1 MRQLRLLAGY
11 SVAFA
16 TISASPVQAQPP
28 DWLTRCRMELGS
40 SSAPE
45 SGKYLLMTVG
55 KTSDPALSRLDY
67 SASASA
73 RAAVYPT
80 AVKDVLNPYSSP
92 SLNIGY
98 YGQVG
103 AAAPHVVKPTVG
115 HVSFGVIGK
124 DFKAIPGS
132 PIQLKL
138 IVDGA
143 TFGPYEPPPS
153 SSGMH
158 NMWLDTA
165 DTDGDS
171 KAPLLSGND
180 FAKLAKAIDAMTTAE
195 VVVMQDGAEIARIVI
210 PTLNFVAWRDGL
222 ASWASKTKPGVGA
235 ATNCTAGGDV
245 VN

>member
-1 MRQLRLLAGY
+1 MKPLRLLAAC

-16 TISASPVQAQPP
+16 TISASPAHAQPA
-28 DWLTRCRMELGS
+28 DWSTRCRMELGS

-45 SGKYLLMTVG
+45 VGKYLLMTVG

-80 AVKDVLNPYSSP
+80 AVKDVLNLYSSP

-103 AAAPHVVKPTVG
+103 AAAPHAVTPTVG
-115 HVSFGVIGK
+115 HVGFGVIGK

-132 PIQLKL
+132 PVQLNL
-138 IVDGA
+138 IVGGA
-143 TFGPYEPPPS
+143 TFGPYEPAPS
-153 SSGMH
+153 SSGMY
-158 NMWLDTA
+158 NMWFDTA
-165 DTDGDS
+165 DTDGDN
-171 KAPLLSGND
+171 KAPLLSAND
-180 FAKLAKAIDAMTTAE
+180 FAKLAKAINAMTTAE
-195 VVVMQDGAEIARIVI
+195 VVVVQDGAEIARIAI
-210 PTLNFVAWRDGL
+210 PTPNFVAWRDGL

-235 ATNCTAGGDV
+235 ATTCAAGGDV